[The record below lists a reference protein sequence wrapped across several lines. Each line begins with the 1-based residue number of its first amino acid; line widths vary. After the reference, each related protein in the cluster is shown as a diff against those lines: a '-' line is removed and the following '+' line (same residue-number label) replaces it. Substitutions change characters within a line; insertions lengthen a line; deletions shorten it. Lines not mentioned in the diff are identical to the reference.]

1 VLFLIASAL
10 PLNLI
15 FNTGK
20 IIMTQQNAAQLLKA
34 VKENQ
39 ALKER
44 LKATENPE
52 AFIKIA
58 QESGYDFSKEE
69 LEREISKLSDED
81 LAAIVNPGW
90 GTRRHIHPR

>member
-1 VLFLIASAL
+1 
-10 PLNLI
+10 
-15 FNTGK
+15 
-20 IIMTQQNAAQLLKA
+20 MTQQNAAQLLKA
-34 VKENQ
+34 VKSNQ
-39 ALKER
+39 ALKDR

-58 QESGYDFSKEE
+58 LESGYNFSKEE
-69 LEREISKLSDED
+69 LEREISQLSDED